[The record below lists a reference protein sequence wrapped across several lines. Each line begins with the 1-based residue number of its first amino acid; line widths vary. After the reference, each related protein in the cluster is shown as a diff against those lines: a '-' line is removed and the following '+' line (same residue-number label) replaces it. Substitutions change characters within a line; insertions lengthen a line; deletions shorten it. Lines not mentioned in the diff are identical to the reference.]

1 MKIFEF
7 SLSHMRDYKV
17 RLLDEEKAPCSG
29 SKASVTPSRTTSAG
43 WTANSPSF
51 PWNW

>member
-1 MKIFEF
+1 MKKFEF
-7 SLSHMRDYKV
+7 SLSHMRDYKE
-17 RLLDEEKAPCSG
+17 RLLDEEKG
-29 SKASVTPSRTTSAG
+29 G